1 MTEATFDVVVIGAG
15 PAGYVCA
22 IRCAQ
27 LGLRTACIDQRTN
40 NAGEPAPG
48 GTCLNVGCIPSKALL
63 DSSLHLEQLHQEFTE
78 HGIFVDTVELD
89 IPKMM
94 ERKNRIVAELTDGIG
109 TLFKANGVAAIHGY
123 GRLLPELRIEVT
135 PVTGSQTSDILNSR
149 HVVIATGSEPMALPG
164 LPFDG
169 DHIIESSAALSLL
182 TVPEV
187 LGVIGAG
194 VVGLELGSVWRRLGA
209 KVTILEAAKTLLPAA
224 DPQIARE
231 AQRQFKKQNLN
242 IQLDCL
248 VTNATVINNGCE
260 VVYIQGE
267 QEQKLTVDKLIVAIG
282 RQPCTDGLFDPATGL
297 TLDSRGFIEVDE
309 NCLTGEQNVWAIG
322 DSVHGPMLAHKASE
336 EGVAVAEK
344 IATGQGHVDR
354 DVIPWI
360 IYTDPEI
367 AWVGLTELDLKQAQ
381 RPYSTGLF
389 PFAATGRAKAQ
400 GKTEGFVK
408 ILSDSATGQL
418 LGIHMIGSHI
428 SELIGEA
435 VLAMKSRITATDLSK
450 TIHAHPTLSEAIHEA
465 ALATHGRAIH
475 ITNR

>member
-1 MTEATFDVVVIGAG
+1 MAEAPFDVVVIGAG

-27 LGLRTACIDQRTN
+27 LGLRTACVDQRIN

-63 DSSLHLEQLHQEFTE
+63 DSSLHVEQLHQEFTK
-78 HGIFVDTVELD
+78 HGIFIDTVELD
-89 IPKMM
+89 IPQMM
-94 ERKNRIVAELTDGIG
+94 ERKDRIIAELTDGIG
-109 TLFKANGVAAIHGY
+109 TLFKANGVTAIHGY

-135 PVTGSQTSDILNSR
+135 PVTGSHTPNIIESR
-149 HVVIATGSEPMALPG
+149 HVVIATGAEPMALPG

-169 DHIIESSAALSLL
+169 DHIIDSSAALSLL
-182 TVPEV
+182 KVPEA
-187 LGVIGAG
+187 LGIIGAG

-209 KVTILEAAKTLLPAA
+209 KVTILEATKTLLPAA

-242 IQLDCL
+242 IHLDCR
-248 VTNATVINNGCE
+248 VTSATVKNNGCE
-260 VVYIQGE
+260 VIYLQGE

-282 RQPCTDGLFDPATGL
+282 RQPHTDGLLDPATGL
-297 TLDSRGFIEVDE
+297 TLDSHGFIEVDE
-309 NCLTGEQNVWAIG
+309 NCLTGEHNVWAIG

-336 EGVAVAEK
+336 EGVAVAER
-344 IATGQGHVDR
+344 IATGQGHIDR

-381 RPYSTGLF
+381 QPYSIGLF

-400 GKTEGFVK
+400 GKTDGFVK
-408 ILSDSATGQL
+408 ILSDNATDQI

-435 VLAMKSRITATDLSK
+435 VLAMKSSITATDLSK

-465 ALATHGRAIH
+465 ALSAHGRAIH

>member
-1 MTEATFDVVVIGAG
+1 MAEAPFDVVVIGAG

-27 LGLRTACIDQRTN
+27 LGLRTACVDQRIN

-63 DSSLHLEQLHQEFTE
+63 DSSLHVEQLHQEFTK
-78 HGIFVDTVELD
+78 HGIFIDTVELD
-89 IPKMM
+89 IPQMM
-94 ERKNRIVAELTDGIG
+94 ERKDRIIAELTDGIG
-109 TLFKANGVAAIHGY
+109 TLFKANGVTAIHGY

-135 PVTGSQTSDILNSR
+135 PVTGSHTPNIIDSR
-149 HVVIATGSEPMALPG
+149 HVVIATGAEPMALPG

-169 DHIIESSAALSLL
+169 DHIIDSSAALSLL
-182 TVPEV
+182 KVPEA
-187 LGVIGAG
+187 LGIIGAG

-209 KVTILEAAKTLLPAA
+209 KVTILEATKTLLPAA

-242 IQLDCL
+242 IHLDCR
-248 VTNATVINNGCE
+248 VTSATVKNNGCE
-260 VVYIQGE
+260 VIYLQGE

-282 RQPCTDGLFDPATGL
+282 RQPHTDGLLDPATGL
-297 TLDSRGFIEVDE
+297 TLDSHGFIEVDE
-309 NCLTGEQNVWAIG
+309 NCLTGEHNVWAIG

-336 EGVAVAEK
+336 EGVAVAER
-344 IATGQGHVDR
+344 IATGQGHIDR

-381 RPYSTGLF
+381 QPYSIGLF

-400 GKTEGFVK
+400 GKTDGFVK
-408 ILSDSATGQL
+408 ILSDNATDQI

-435 VLAMKSRITATDLSK
+435 VLAMKSRITATELSK

-465 ALATHGRAIH
+465 ALSAHGRAIH

>member
-1 MTEATFDVVVIGAG
+1 MAEATYDVVVIGAG

-27 LGLRTACIDQRTN
+27 LGLRTACVDQRIN

-63 DSSLHLEQLHQEFTE
+63 DSSLHVEQLHQEFTK
-78 HGIFVDTVELD
+78 HGIFIDTVELD
-89 IPKMM
+89 IPQMM
-94 ERKNRIVAELTDGIG
+94 ERKDRIIAELTDGIG
-109 TLFKANGVAAIHGY
+109 TLFKANGVTAIHGY

-135 PVTGSQTSDILNSR
+135 PVAGSHTPNIIESR
-149 HVVIATGSEPMALPG
+149 HVVIATGAKPMALPG

-169 DHIIESSAALSLL
+169 DHIIDSSAALSLL
-182 TVPEV
+182 KVPEA
-187 LGVIGAG
+187 LGIIGAG
-194 VVGLELGSVWRRLGA
+194 VVGLELGSVWRRLGT
-209 KVTILEAAKTLLPAA
+209 KVTILEATKTLLPAA

-242 IQLDCL
+242 IPLDCR
-248 VTNATVINNGCE
+248 VTSATVKNNGCE
-260 VVYIQGE
+260 VIYLQGE

-282 RQPCTDGLFDPATGL
+282 RQPHTDGLLDPATGL
-297 TLDSRGFIEVDE
+297 TLDSHGFIEVDE
-309 NCLTGEQNVWAIG
+309 NCLTGEHNVWAIG

-336 EGVAVAEK
+336 EGVGVAER
-344 IATGQGHVDR
+344 IATGQGHIERVA
-354 DVIPWI
+354 IPWI

-367 AWVGLTELDLKQAQ
+367 AWVGLTELHLKQAQ
-381 RPYSTGLF
+381 QPYSIGLF

-408 ILSDSATGQL
+408 ILSDNATDQI

-435 VLAMKSRITATDLSK
+435 VLAMKSRITATELSK

-465 ALATHGRAIH
+465 ALSAHGRAIH

>member
-1 MTEATFDVVVIGAG
+1 M
-15 PAGYVCA
+15 
-22 IRCAQ
+22 
-27 LGLRTACIDQRTN
+27 
-40 NAGEPAPG
+40 
-48 GTCLNVGCIPSKALL
+48 GCIPSKALL
-63 DSSLHLEQLHQEFTE
+63 DSSLHVEQLHQEFTK

-89 IPKMM
+89 IPQMM
-94 ERKNRIVAELTDGIG
+94 QRKDRIIAELTDGIG
-109 TLFKANGVAAIHGY
+109 TLFKANGVTAIHGY

-135 PVTGSQTSDILNSR
+135 PVAGSHTPNIIESR
-149 HVVIATGSEPMALPG
+149 HVVIATGAEPMALPG

-169 DHIIESSAALSLL
+169 DDIIDSSAALSLL
-182 TVPEV
+182 KVPET

-209 KVTILEAAKTLLPAA
+209 QVTILEATKTLLPTA

-242 IQLDCL
+242 IHLDCR
-248 VTNATVINNGCE
+248 VTSATVKNNGCE
-260 VVYIQGE
+260 VIYLQGE

-282 RQPCTDGLFDPATGL
+282 RQPHTDGLLDPATGL
-297 TLDSRGFIEVDE
+297 TLDSHGFIEVDE
-309 NCLTGEQNVWAIG
+309 NCLTSEHNVWAIG

-336 EGVAVAEK
+336 EGVAVAER
-344 IATGQGHVDR
+344 IATGQGHIDR

-367 AWVGLTELDLKQAQ
+367 AWVGLTELDLKQAEQ
-381 RPYSTGLF
+381 SYSTGLF

-408 ILSDSATGQL
+408 ILSDNATDQI

-465 ALATHGRAIH
+465 ALSAHGRAIH

>member
-1 MTEATFDVVVIGAG
+1 MTEGTFDVVVIGAG

-22 IRCAQ
+22 LRCAQ
-27 LGLRTACIDQRTN
+27 LGLRTACVDPRTN
-40 NAGEPAPG
+40 NMGRPAPG

-63 DSSLHLEQLHQEFTE
+63 DSSLHLEQLHQDFVD

-94 ERKNRIVAELTDGIG
+94 ERKNKIVAELADGIEA
-109 TLFKANGVAAIHGY
+109 LLKASGVTTIHGY
-123 GRLLPELRIEVT
+123 GKLLPGLRVEITSVT
-135 PVTGSQTSDILNSR
+135 DNPTPDILNSR
-149 HVVIATGSEPMALPG
+149 HVVIATGSEPIALPG

-169 DHIIESSAALSLL
+169 NQIIDSSAALSLP
-182 TVPEV
+182 TVPEE

-209 KVTILEAAKTLLPAA
+209 KVTVLEAAKTLLPAA

-248 VTNATVINNGCE
+248 VTSAAVINNGCE
-260 VVYIQGE
+260 VQYLQAE
-267 QEQKLTVDKLIVAIG
+267 QNQKLKVDKLIVAVG
-282 RQPCTDGLFDPATGL
+282 RQPCTDGLFDPGTDL
-297 TLDSRGFIEVDE
+297 SLDSRGFIEIDE
-309 NCLTGEQNVWAIG
+309 NCLTGEHNVWAIG
-322 DSVHGPMLAHKASE
+322 DSVRGPMLAHKASE
-336 EGVAVAEK
+336 EGMAVAE
-344 IATGQGHVDR
+344 IIGTGHGHVER

-367 AWVGLTELDLKQAQ
+367 AWVGLTELDLKQTERA
-381 RPYSTGLF
+381 YSTGLF
-389 PFAATGRAKAQ
+389 PFAATGRAKAL

-408 ILSDSATGQL
+408 ILSDSATDQI

-428 SELIGEA
+428 SELIGES
-435 VLAMKSRITATDLSK
+435 VLAMKSKTTATDLSN

-465 ALATHGRAIH
+465 ALATHSRALH
-475 ITNR
+475 IRNR

>member
-1 MTEATFDVVVIGAG
+1 MAEATYDVVVIGAG

-27 LGLRTACIDQRTN
+27 LGLRTACVDQRIN

-63 DSSLHLEQLHQEFTE
+63 DSSLHVEQLHQEFTK
-78 HGIFVDTVELD
+78 HGIFIDTVELD
-89 IPKMM
+89 IPQMM
-94 ERKNRIVAELTDGIG
+94 ERKDRIIAELTDGIG
-109 TLFKANGVAAIHGY
+109 TLFKANGVTAIHGY

-135 PVTGSQTSDILNSR
+135 PVTGSHTPNIIDSR
-149 HVVIATGSEPMALPG
+149 HVVIATGAEPMALPG

-169 DHIIESSAALSLL
+169 DHIIDSSAALSLL
-182 TVPEV
+182 KVPEA
-187 LGVIGAG
+187 LGIIGAG

-209 KVTILEAAKTLLPAA
+209 KVTILEATKTLLPAA

-242 IQLDCL
+242 IHLDCR
-248 VTNATVINNGCE
+248 VTSATVKNNGCE
-260 VVYIQGE
+260 VIYLQGE

-282 RQPCTDGLFDPATGL
+282 RQPHTDGLLDPATGL
-297 TLDSRGFIEVDE
+297 TLDSHGFIEVDE
-309 NCLTGEQNVWAIG
+309 NCLTGEHNVWAIG

-336 EGVAVAEK
+336 EGVAVAER
-344 IATGQGHVDR
+344 IATGQGHIDR

-367 AWVGLTELDLKQAQ
+367 AWVGLTEVDLKQAQ
-381 RPYSTGLF
+381 QPYSIGLF

-400 GKTEGFVK
+400 GKTDGFVK
-408 ILSDSATGQL
+408 ILSDNATDQI

-435 VLAMKSRITATDLSK
+435 VLAMKSRITATELSK

-465 ALATHGRAIH
+465 ALSAHGRAIH

>member
-1 MTEATFDVVVIGAG
+1 MAEAPFDVVVIGAG

-27 LGLRTACIDQRTN
+27 LGLRTACVDQRIN

-63 DSSLHLEQLHQEFTE
+63 DSSLHAEQLHQEFTK

-89 IPKMM
+89 IPQMM
-94 ERKNRIVAELTDGIG
+94 QRKDRIIAELTDGIG
-109 TLFKANGVAAIHGY
+109 TLFKANGVTAIHGY
-123 GRLLPELRIEVT
+123 GRLLPELGIEVT
-135 PVTGSQTSDILNSR
+135 PVTGIHKPSILKSK
-149 HVVIATGSEPMALPG
+149 HVVIATGAVPVALPG

-169 DHIIESSAALSLL
+169 DH
-182 TVPEV
+182 
-187 LGVIGAG
+187 
-194 VVGLELGSVWRRLGA
+194 
-209 KVTILEAAKTLLPAA
+209 
-224 DPQIARE
+224 

-242 IQLDCL
+242 IHLDCR
-248 VTNATVINNGCE
+248 VTSATVMNNGCE
-260 VVYIQGE
+260 VVYSQGGR
-267 QEQKLTVDKLIVAIG
+267 EQKLTVDKLIVAVG
-282 RQPCTDGLFDPATGL
+282 RQPHTDGLLDPAIGL
-297 TLDSRGFIEVDE
+297 ALDSHGFIEVDE
-309 NCLTGEQNVWAIG
+309 NCLTSEHNVWAIG

-336 EGVAVAEK
+336 EGVGVAER
-344 IATGQGHVDR
+344 IATGQGHIDR

-381 RPYSTGLF
+381 QPYSTGLF

-408 ILSDSATGQL
+408 ILSDSATDQI

-435 VLAMKSRITATDLSK
+435 VLAMKSSITATDLSK

-465 ALATHGRAIH
+465 ALSTHGRAIH

>member
-1 MTEATFDVVVIGAG
+1 MAEATFDVVVIGAG

-27 LGLRTACIDQRTN
+27 LGLRTACVDQRIN

-63 DSSLHLEQLHQEFTE
+63 DSSLHVEQLHQEFTK

-89 IPKMM
+89 IPQMM
-94 ERKNRIVAELTDGIG
+94 ERKDRIIAELTDGIG
-109 TLFKANGVAAIHGY
+109 TLFKANGVTAIHGY

-135 PVTGSQTSDILNSR
+135 PVTGSHTPNIIDSR
-149 HVVIATGSEPMALPG
+149 HVVIATGAEPMALPG

-169 DHIIESSAALSLL
+169 EHIIDSSAALSLL
-182 TVPEV
+182 KVPEA
-187 LGVIGAG
+187 LGIVGAG

-209 KVTILEAAKTLLPAA
+209 KVTILEATKTLLPTA

-242 IQLDCL
+242 IHLDCR
-248 VTNATVINNGCE
+248 VTSATVKNNGCE
-260 VVYIQGE
+260 VIYLQGE

-282 RQPCTDGLFDPATGL
+282 RQPHTDRLLDPATGL
-297 TLDSRGFIEVDE
+297 TLDSHGFIEVDE
-309 NCLTGEQNVWAIG
+309 NCLTGEHNVWAIG

-336 EGVAVAEK
+336 EGVAVAER
-344 IATGQGHVDR
+344 IATGQGHIDR

-381 RPYSTGLF
+381 QPYSIGLF

-408 ILSDSATGQL
+408 ILSDNATDQI

-465 ALATHGRAIH
+465 ALSAHGRAIH

>member
-1 MTEATFDVVVIGAG
+1 MAEAPFDVVVIGAG

-27 LGLRTACIDQRTN
+27 LGLRTACVDQRIN

-63 DSSLHLEQLHQEFTE
+63 DSSLHVEQLHQEFTK
-78 HGIFVDTVELD
+78 HGIFIDTVELD
-89 IPKMM
+89 IPQMM
-94 ERKNRIVAELTDGIG
+94 ERKDRIIAELTDGIG
-109 TLFKANGVAAIHGY
+109 TLFKANGVTAIHGY

-135 PVTGSQTSDILNSR
+135 PVTGSHTPNIIDSR
-149 HVVIATGSEPMALPG
+149 HVVIATGAEPMALPG

-169 DHIIESSAALSLL
+169 DHIIDSSAALSLL
-182 TVPEV
+182 KVPEA
-187 LGVIGAG
+187 LGIIGAG

-209 KVTILEAAKTLLPAA
+209 KVTILEATKTLLPAA

-242 IQLDCL
+242 IHLDCR
-248 VTNATVINNGCE
+248 VTSATVKNNGCE
-260 VVYIQGE
+260 VIYLQGE

-282 RQPCTDGLFDPATGL
+282 RQPHTDGLLDPATGL
-297 TLDSRGFIEVDE
+297 TLDSHGFIEVDE
-309 NCLTGEQNVWAIG
+309 NCLTGEHNVWAIG

-336 EGVAVAEK
+336 EGVAVAER
-344 IATGQGHVDR
+344 IATGQGHIDR

-381 RPYSTGLF
+381 QPYSIGLF

-400 GKTEGFVK
+400 GKTDGFVK
-408 ILSDSATGQL
+408 ILSDNATDQI

-435 VLAMKSRITATDLSK
+435 VLAMKSRITATELSN

-465 ALATHGRAIH
+465 ALSAHGRAIH

>member
-1 MTEATFDVVVIGAG
+1 MAEAPFDVVVIGAG

-27 LGLRTACIDQRTN
+27 LGLRTACVDQRIN

-63 DSSLHLEQLHQEFTE
+63 DSSLHVEQLHQEFTK
-78 HGIFVDTVELD
+78 HGIFIDTVELD
-89 IPKMM
+89 IPQMM
-94 ERKNRIVAELTDGIG
+94 ERKDRIIAELTDGIG
-109 TLFKANGVAAIHGY
+109 TLFKANGVTAIHGY

-135 PVTGSQTSDILNSR
+135 PVTGSHRPNIIDSR
-149 HVVIATGSEPMALPG
+149 HVVIATGAEPMALPG

-169 DHIIESSAALSLL
+169 DHIIDSSAALSLL
-182 TVPEV
+182 KVPDA
-187 LGVIGAG
+187 LGIIGAG

-209 KVTILEAAKTLLPAA
+209 KVTILEATKTLLPAA

-242 IQLDCL
+242 IHLDCR
-248 VTNATVINNGCE
+248 VTSATVKNNGCE
-260 VVYIQGE
+260 VIYLQGE

-282 RQPCTDGLFDPATGL
+282 RQPHTDGLLDPATGL
-297 TLDSRGFIEVDE
+297 TLDSHGFIEVDE
-309 NCLTGEQNVWAIG
+309 NCLTGEHNVWAIG

-336 EGVAVAEK
+336 EGVAVAER
-344 IATGQGHVDR
+344 IATGQGHIDR

-367 AWVGLTELDLKQAQ
+367 AWVGLTELNLKQAQ
-381 RPYSTGLF
+381 QPYSIGLF

-408 ILSDSATGQL
+408 ILSDNATDQI

-465 ALATHGRAIH
+465 ALSAHGRAIH

>member
-1 MTEATFDVVVIGAG
+1 I
-15 PAGYVCA
+15 
-22 IRCAQ
+22 
-27 LGLRTACIDQRTN
+27 
-40 NAGEPAPG
+40 
-48 GTCLNVGCIPSKALL
+48 
-63 DSSLHLEQLHQEFTE
+63 
-78 HGIFVDTVELD
+78 
-89 IPKMM
+89 
-94 ERKNRIVAELTDGIG
+94 AELTDGIG
-109 TLFKANGVAAIHGY
+109 TLFKANGVTAIHGY

-135 PVTGSQTSDILNSR
+135 PVTGSHTPNIIDSR
-149 HVVIATGSEPMALPG
+149 HVVIATGAEPMALPG

-169 DHIIESSAALSLL
+169 EHIIDSSAALSLL
-182 TVPEV
+182 KVPEA
-187 LGVIGAG
+187 LGIIGAG

-209 KVTILEAAKTLLPAA
+209 KVTILEATKTLLPAA

-242 IQLDCL
+242 IHLDCR
-248 VTNATVINNGCE
+248 VTSATVKNNGCE
-260 VVYIQGE
+260 VIYLQGE

-282 RQPCTDGLFDPATGL
+282 RQPYTDGLLDPATGL
-297 TLDSRGFIEVDE
+297 TLDSHGFIEVDE
-309 NCLTGEQNVWAIG
+309 NCLTGEHNVWAIG

-336 EGVAVAEK
+336 EGVAVAER
-344 IATGQGHVDR
+344 IATGQGHIDR

-381 RPYSTGLF
+381 QPYSIGLF

-400 GKTEGFVK
+400 GKTDGFVK
-408 ILSDSATGQL
+408 ILSDNATDQI

-435 VLAMKSRITATDLSK
+435 VLAMKSRITATELSK

-465 ALATHGRAIH
+465 ALSAHGRAIH

>member
-1 MTEATFDVVVIGAG
+1 MAEATFDVVVIGAG

-27 LGLRTACIDQRTN
+27 LGLRTACVDQRIN

-63 DSSLHLEQLHQEFTE
+63 DSSLHVEQLHQEFTK

-89 IPKMM
+89 IPQMM
-94 ERKNRIVAELTDGIG
+94 ERKDRIIAELTDGIG
-109 TLFKANGVAAIHGY
+109 TLFKANGVTAIHGY

-135 PVTGSQTSDILNSR
+135 PVTGSHTPNILDSR
-149 HVVIATGSEPMALPG
+149 HVVIATGAEPMALPG

-169 DHIIESSAALSLL
+169 EHIIDSSAALSLL
-182 TVPEV
+182 KVPEA
-187 LGVIGAG
+187 LGIVGAG

-209 KVTILEAAKTLLPAA
+209 KVTILEATKTLLPTA

-242 IQLDCL
+242 IHLDCR
-248 VTNATVINNGCE
+248 VTSAAVKNNGCE
-260 VVYIQGE
+260 VIYLQGE

-282 RQPCTDGLFDPATGL
+282 RQPHTDRLLDPATGL
-297 TLDSRGFIEVDE
+297 TLDSHGFIEVDE
-309 NCLTGEQNVWAIG
+309 NCLTGEHNVWAIG

-336 EGVAVAEK
+336 EGVAVAER
-344 IATGQGHVDR
+344 IATGQGHIDR

-381 RPYSTGLF
+381 QPYSIGLF

-408 ILSDSATGQL
+408 ILSDNATDQI

-465 ALATHGRAIH
+465 ALSAHGRAIH

>member
-1 MTEATFDVVVIGAG
+1 MAEATFDVVVIGAG

-27 LGLRTACIDQRTN
+27 LGLRTACVDQRIN

-63 DSSLHLEQLHQEFTE
+63 DSSLHVEQLHQEFTK

-89 IPKMM
+89 IPQMM
-94 ERKNRIVAELTDGIG
+94 QRKDRIIAELIDGIG
-109 TLFKANGVAAIHGY
+109 TLFKANGVTAIHGH

-135 PVTGSQTSDILNSR
+135 PITGSHTPTILKSK
-149 HVVIATGSEPMALPG
+149 HVVIATGAVPVALPG

-169 DHIIESSAALSLL
+169 DHIIDSSTALSLL
-182 TVPEV
+182 KVPET
-187 LGVIGAG
+187 LGIIGAG

-209 KVTILEAAKTLLPAA
+209 KVTILEATKTLLPAA

-242 IQLDCL
+242 IHLDCR
-248 VTNATVINNGCE
+248 VTSATVMNNGCE
-260 VVYIQGE
+260 VVYSQGG

-282 RQPCTDGLFDPATGL
+282 RQPHTDGLLDPAIGL
-297 TLDSRGFIEVDE
+297 ALDSHGFIEIDE
-309 NCLTGEQNVWAIG
+309 NCLTSEHNVWAIG
-322 DSVHGPMLAHKASE
+322 DSVRGPMLAHKASE
-336 EGVAVAEK
+336 EGVAVAER
-344 IATGQGHVDR
+344 IATGQGHIDR
-354 DVIPWI
+354 GAIPWI

-367 AWVGLTELDLKQAQ
+367 AWVGLTELDLKKAQ
-381 RPYSTGLF
+381 QPYSTGFF

-408 ILSDSATGQL
+408 ILSDIATDQI
-418 LGIHMIGSHI
+418 LGIHMVGSHI

-465 ALATHGRAIH
+465 ALSAHGRAIH

>member
-1 MTEATFDVVVIGAG
+1 MAEATYDVVVIGAG

-27 LGLRTACIDQRTN
+27 LGLRTACVDQRIN

-63 DSSLHLEQLHQEFTE
+63 DSSLHVEQLHQEFTK
-78 HGIFVDTVELD
+78 HGIFIDTVELD
-89 IPKMM
+89 IPQMM
-94 ERKNRIVAELTDGIG
+94 ERKDRIIAELTDGIG
-109 TLFKANGVAAIHGY
+109 TLFKANGVTAIHGY

-135 PVTGSQTSDILNSR
+135 PVTGSHTPNIIASR
-149 HVVIATGSEPMALPG
+149 HVVIATGAEPMALPG

-169 DHIIESSAALSLL
+169 DHIIDSSAALSLL
-182 TVPEV
+182 KVPEA
-187 LGVIGAG
+187 LGIIGAG

-209 KVTILEAAKTLLPAA
+209 KVTILEATKTLLPAA

-242 IQLDCL
+242 IHLDCR
-248 VTNATVINNGCE
+248 VTSATVKNNGCE
-260 VVYIQGE
+260 VIYLQGE

-282 RQPCTDGLFDPATGL
+282 RQPHTDGLLDPATGL
-297 TLDSRGFIEVDE
+297 TLDSHGFIEVDE
-309 NCLTGEQNVWAIG
+309 NCLTGEHNVWAIG

-336 EGVAVAEK
+336 EGVAVAER
-344 IATGQGHVDR
+344 IATGQGHIDR

-381 RPYSTGLF
+381 QPYSIGLF

-400 GKTEGFVK
+400 GKTDGFVK
-408 ILSDSATGQL
+408 ILSDNATDQI

-435 VLAMKSRITATDLSK
+435 VLAMKSRITATELSK

-465 ALATHGRAIH
+465 ALSAHGRAIH

>member
-1 MTEATFDVVVIGAG
+1 M
-15 PAGYVCA
+15 
-22 IRCAQ
+22 
-27 LGLRTACIDQRTN
+27 
-40 NAGEPAPG
+40 
-48 GTCLNVGCIPSKALL
+48 
-63 DSSLHLEQLHQEFTE
+63 
-78 HGIFVDTVELD
+78 
-89 IPKMM
+89 
-94 ERKNRIVAELTDGIG
+94 
-109 TLFKANGVAAIHGY
+109 
-123 GRLLPELRIEVT
+123 
-135 PVTGSQTSDILNSR
+135 
-149 HVVIATGSEPMALPG
+149 
-164 LPFDG
+164 
-169 DHIIESSAALSLL
+169 
-182 TVPEV
+182 
-187 LGVIGAG
+187 
-194 VVGLELGSVWRRLGA
+194 
-209 KVTILEAAKTLLPAA
+209 
-224 DPQIARE
+224 
-231 AQRQFKKQNLN
+231 
-242 IQLDCL
+242 
-248 VTNATVINNGCE
+248 INNGCE
-260 VVYIQGE
+260 VVYLQGE

-354 DVIPWI
+354 EVIPWI

-408 ILSDSATGQL
+408 ILSDSATDQI

-435 VLAMKSRITATDLSK
+435 VLAMKTRITATDLSK

>member
-1 MTEATFDVVVIGAG
+1 MAEATFDVVVIGAG

-27 LGLRTACIDQRTN
+27 LGLRTACVDQRIN

-63 DSSLHLEQLHQEFTE
+63 DSSLHVEQLHQEFTK

-89 IPKMM
+89 IPQMM
-94 ERKNRIVAELTDGIG
+94 ERKDRIIAELTDGIG
-109 TLFKANGVAAIHGY
+109 TLFKANGVTAIHGY

-135 PVTGSQTSDILNSR
+135 PVTGSHTPNIIDSR
-149 HVVIATGSEPMALPG
+149 HVVIATGAEPMALPG

-169 DHIIESSAALSLL
+169 EHIIDSSAALSLL
-182 TVPEV
+182 KVPEA
-187 LGVIGAG
+187 LGIIGAG

-209 KVTILEAAKTLLPAA
+209 KVTILEATKTLLPTA

-242 IQLDCL
+242 IHLDCR
-248 VTNATVINNGCE
+248 VTSAAVKNNGCE
-260 VVYIQGE
+260 VIYLQGE

-282 RQPCTDGLFDPATGL
+282 RQPHTDRLLDPATGL
-297 TLDSRGFIEVDE
+297 TLDSHGFIEVDE
-309 NCLTGEQNVWAIG
+309 NCLTGEHNVWAIG

-336 EGVAVAEK
+336 EGVAVAER
-344 IATGQGHVDR
+344 IATGQGHIDR

-381 RPYSTGLF
+381 QPYSIGLF

-408 ILSDSATGQL
+408 ILSDNATDQI

-465 ALATHGRAIH
+465 ALSAHGRAIH

>member
-1 MTEATFDVVVIGAG
+1 MAEAPFDVVVIGAG

-27 LGLRTACIDQRTN
+27 LGLRTACVDQRIN

-63 DSSLHLEQLHQEFTE
+63 DSSLHVEQLHQEFTK
-78 HGIFVDTVELD
+78 HGIFIDTVELD
-89 IPKMM
+89 IPQMM
-94 ERKNRIVAELTDGIG
+94 ERKDRIIAELTDGIG
-109 TLFKANGVAAIHGY
+109 TLFKANGVTAIHGY

-135 PVTGSQTSDILNSR
+135 PVTGSHTPNIIESR
-149 HVVIATGSEPMALPG
+149 HVVIATGAEPMALPG

-169 DHIIESSAALSLL
+169 DHIIDSSAALSLL
-182 TVPEV
+182 KVPEA
-187 LGVIGAG
+187 LGIIGAG

-209 KVTILEAAKTLLPAA
+209 KVTILEATKTLLPAA

-242 IQLDCL
+242 IHLDCR
-248 VTNATVINNGCE
+248 VTSATVKNNGCE
-260 VVYIQGE
+260 VIYLQGE

-282 RQPCTDGLFDPATGL
+282 RQPHTDGLLDPATGL
-297 TLDSRGFIEVDE
+297 TLDSHGFIEVDE
-309 NCLTGEQNVWAIG
+309 NCLTGEHNVWAIG

-336 EGVAVAEK
+336 EGVAVAER
-344 IATGQGHVDR
+344 IATGQGHIDR

-381 RPYSTGLF
+381 QPYSIGLF

-400 GKTEGFVK
+400 GKTDGFVK
-408 ILSDSATGQL
+408 ILSDNATDQI

-435 VLAMKSRITATDLSK
+435 VLAMKSRITATELSK

-465 ALATHGRAIH
+465 ALSAHGRAIH

>member
-1 MTEATFDVVVIGAG
+1 
-15 PAGYVCA
+15 
-22 IRCAQ
+22 
-27 LGLRTACIDQRTN
+27 
-40 NAGEPAPG
+40 
-48 GTCLNVGCIPSKALL
+48 
-63 DSSLHLEQLHQEFTE
+63 
-78 HGIFVDTVELD
+78 
-89 IPKMM
+89 
-94 ERKNRIVAELTDGIG
+94 
-109 TLFKANGVAAIHGY
+109 
-123 GRLLPELRIEVT
+123 
-135 PVTGSQTSDILNSR
+135 
-149 HVVIATGSEPMALPG
+149 MALPG

-169 DHIIESSAALSLL
+169 DHIIDSSAALSLL
-182 TVPEV
+182 KVPEA
-187 LGVIGAG
+187 LGIIGAG

-209 KVTILEAAKTLLPAA
+209 KVTILEATKTLLPAA

-242 IQLDCL
+242 IHLDCR
-248 VTNATVINNGCE
+248 VTSATVKNNGCE
-260 VVYIQGE
+260 VIYLQGE

-282 RQPCTDGLFDPATGL
+282 RQPHTDGLLDPATGL
-297 TLDSRGFIEVDE
+297 TLDSHGFIEVDE
-309 NCLTGEQNVWAIG
+309 NCLTGEHNVWAIG

-336 EGVAVAEK
+336 EGVAVAER
-344 IATGQGHVDR
+344 IATGQGHIDR

-381 RPYSTGLF
+381 QPYSIGLF

-408 ILSDSATGQL
+408 ILSDNATDQI

-465 ALATHGRAIH
+465 ALSAHGRAIH

>member
-1 MTEATFDVVVIGAG
+1 MTEDTFDVIVIGAG

-27 LGLRTACIDQRTN
+27 LGLRTACIDPRTN
-40 NAGEPAPG
+40 HAGEPSPG

-63 DSSLHLEQLHQEFTE
+63 DSSLHLEHLHQNFTE

-89 IPKMM
+89 IPQMM
-94 ERKNRIVAELTDGIG
+94 ERKNRIVDELAGGID
-109 TLFKANGVAAIHGY
+109 TLFKANGVTAIHGY
-123 GRLLPELRIEVT
+123 GKLLPEHRVEVT
-135 PVTGSQTSDILNSR
+135 SVTSCQTLGILVSR
-149 HVVIATGSEPMALPG
+149 CVVIATGSEPMILPS

-169 DHIIESSAALSLL
+169 NQIIDSSDALSLP
-182 TVPEV
+182 TVPET

-209 KVTILEAAKTLLPAA
+209 KVTVLEAAEHLLPAA
-224 DPQIARE
+224 DEQIARE

-242 IQLDCL
+242 IQLNCL
-248 VTNATVINNGCE
+248 VTSATVINNGCE
-260 VVYIQGE
+260 VCYLQAG
-267 QEQKLTVDKLIVAIG
+267 QEKKLTVDKLIVAIG
-282 RQPCTDGLFDPATGL
+282 RQPCTDSLFDPATNL
-297 TLDSRGFIEVDE
+297 TLDSRGFVQVDE
-309 NCLTGEQNVWAIG
+309 NCLTGEPNVWAIG

-336 EGVAVAEK
+336 EGMAVAEI
-344 IATGQGHVDR
+344 IATGHGHIER

-367 AWVGLTELDLKQAQ
+367 AWVGLTELELKKSEQ
-381 RPYSTGLF
+381 PYSTGLF

-408 ILSDSATGQL
+408 VLSDSATDQI

-428 SELIGEA
+428 SELIGES
-435 VLAMKSRITATDLSK
+435 VLAMKLGITATDLSK

>member
-1 MTEATFDVVVIGAG
+1 MTEDSFDVIVIGAG

-27 LGLRTACIDQRTN
+27 LGLRTACIDPRTN
-40 NAGEPAPG
+40 SRDEPAPG

-63 DSSLHLEQLHQEFTE
+63 DSSLHLEQLHQDFTE

-89 IPKMM
+89 IQKMM
-94 ERKNRIVAELTDGIG
+94 ERKNRIVAELADGIN
-109 TLFKANGVAAIHGY
+109 TLFKANGVTAIHGY
-123 GRLLPELRIEVT
+123 GRLLTEQRVEVT
-135 PVTGSQTSDILNSR
+135 PVTGSQPLGILVSR
-149 HVVIATGSEPMALPG
+149 YVVIATGSEPMVLPG

-169 DHIIESSAALSLL
+169 DQIIDSSAALSLP
-182 TVPEV
+182 TVPET

-209 KVTILEAAKTLLPAA
+209 KVTVLEAAKTLLPAV
-224 DPQIARE
+224 DVQIARE
-231 AQRQFKKQNLN
+231 AQRQFKKQSLN

-248 VTNATVINNGCE
+248 VTSATVINNSCE
-260 VVYIQGE
+260 VCYFQEG
-267 QEQKLTVDKLIVAIG
+267 QEQKLIVDKLIVAIG
-282 RQPCTDGLFDPATGL
+282 RQPCTDGLFDPATDL
-297 TLDSRGFIEVDE
+297 TLDSRGFVEVDE
-309 NCLTGEQNVWAIG
+309 NCLTGESNVWAIG
-322 DSVHGPMLAHKASE
+322 DSVHGPMLAHKASD
-336 EGVAVAEK
+336 EGMAVAEI
-344 IATGQGHVDR
+344 IATGHGHIER
-354 DVIPWI
+354 NVIPWI

-367 AWVGLTELDLKQAQ
+367 AWVGLTELDLKQAEQ
-381 RPYSTGLF
+381 SYSTGLF
-389 PFAATGRAKAQ
+389 PFVATGRAKAQ

-408 ILSDSATGQL
+408 VLSDSATDQI

-428 SELIGEA
+428 SELIGES
-435 VLAMKSRITATDLSK
+435 VLAMKSGITATDLSK

>member
-1 MTEATFDVVVIGAG
+1 MAEATYDVVVIGAG

-27 LGLRTACIDQRTN
+27 LGLRTACVDQRIN

-63 DSSLHLEQLHQEFTE
+63 DSSLHVEQLHQEFTK
-78 HGIFVDTVELD
+78 HGIFIDTVELD
-89 IPKMM
+89 IPQMM
-94 ERKNRIVAELTDGIG
+94 ERKDRIIAELTDGIG
-109 TLFKANGVAAIHGY
+109 TLFKANGVTAIHGY

-135 PVTGSQTSDILNSR
+135 PVTGSHTPNIIESR
-149 HVVIATGSEPMALPG
+149 HVVIATGAEPMALPG

-169 DHIIESSAALSLL
+169 DHIIDSSAALSLL
-182 TVPEV
+182 KVPEA
-187 LGVIGAG
+187 LGIIGAG

-209 KVTILEAAKTLLPAA
+209 KVTILEATKTLLPAA

-242 IQLDCL
+242 IHLDCR
-248 VTNATVINNGCE
+248 VTSATVKNNGCE
-260 VVYIQGE
+260 VIYLQGE

-282 RQPCTDGLFDPATGL
+282 RQPHTDGLLDPATGL
-297 TLDSRGFIEVDE
+297 TLDSHGFIEVDE
-309 NCLTGEQNVWAIG
+309 NCLTGEHNVWAIG

-336 EGVAVAEK
+336 EGVAVAER
-344 IATGQGHVDR
+344 IATGQGHIDR

-367 AWVGLTELDLKQAQ
+367 AWVGSTELNLKQAQ
-381 RPYSTGLF
+381 QPYSTGFF

-408 ILSDSATGQL
+408 ILSDSATDQI

-435 VLAMKSRITATDLSK
+435 VLAMKSRITATELSK

-465 ALATHGRAIH
+465 ALSAHGRAIH

>member
-1 MTEATFDVVVIGAG
+1 MAEAPFDVVVIGAG

-27 LGLRTACIDQRTN
+27 LGLRTACVDQRIN

-63 DSSLHLEQLHQEFTE
+63 DSSLHAEQLHQEFTK

-89 IPKMM
+89 IPQMM
-94 ERKNRIVAELTDGIG
+94 QRKDRIIAELTDGIG
-109 TLFKANGVAAIHGY
+109 TLFKANGVTAIHGY
-123 GRLLPELRIEVT
+123 GRLLPELGIEVT
-135 PVTGSQTSDILNSR
+135 PVTGIHKPSILKSK
-149 HVVIATGSEPMALPG
+149 HVVIATGAVPVALPG

-169 DHIIESSAALSLL
+169 DHIIDSSAALSLL
-182 TVPEV
+182 KVPET

-209 KVTILEAAKTLLPAA
+209 KVTILEATKTLLPAA

-242 IQLDCL
+242 IHLDCR
-248 VTNATVINNGCE
+248 VTSATVMNNGCE
-260 VVYIQGE
+260 VVYSQGGR
-267 QEQKLTVDKLIVAIG
+267 EQKLTVDKLIVAVG
-282 RQPCTDGLFDPATGL
+282 RQPHTDGLLDPAIGL
-297 TLDSRGFIEVDE
+297 ALDSHGFIEVDE
-309 NCLTGEQNVWAIG
+309 NCLTSEHNVWAIG

-336 EGVAVAEK
+336 EGVGVAER
-344 IATGQGHVDR
+344 IATGQGHIDR

-367 AWVGLTELDLKQAQ
+367 AWVGLTELDLKKAQ
-381 RPYSTGLF
+381 QPYSTGLF

-408 ILSDSATGQL
+408 ILSDSATDQI

-435 VLAMKSRITATDLSK
+435 VLAMKSSITATDLSK

-465 ALATHGRAIH
+465 ALSTHGRAIH